1 MAVSRHGKLSR
12 TPTDVAAARLAMLG
26 AAASLNAQTPSRRG
40 LPLAALKVWIEPAVQ
55 LGQACVFYDA
65 RSQPVGYAVWAFL
78 TPSVAARVRRDPG
91 AILHPGE
98 WNEGAQLWVL
108 DLVAVGGQGAPIARG
123 LLDLLA
129 ESASTLCFV
138 RRDRPGAPERRVRLE
153 ARAAAHRGDG

>member
-1 MAVSRHGKLSR
+1 MTVPQHGKLSS
-12 TPTDVAAARLAMLG
+12 TPTDVAAGRLAMLG

-55 LGQACVFYDA
+55 LGQARVFYDA

-78 TPSVAARVRRDPG
+78 TPPVAARVRRDPG

-108 DLVAVGGQGAPIARG
+108 DLVAVGGHGTLIARG
-123 LLDLLA
+123 LLNMLA
-129 ESASTLCFV
+129 EDAPTLRFV
-138 RRDRPGAPERRVRLE
+138 RRDRTDAPARRVRLK
-153 ARAAAHRGDG
+153 ARAAANRDDD